1 MRTKI
6 IAFLS
11 ISIFAL
17 IFTGCQPVGTSQMGS
32 KEANLFGIVKIN
44 KAHYQ
49 PSGPATFSISTD
61 ELYTRHNFGGDQVSL
76 LWGLITL
83 KDY

>member
-1 MRTKI
+1 MRIKI
-6 IAFLS
+6 IALLS
-11 ISIFAL
+11 ISISAL
-17 IFTGCQPVGTSQMGS
+17 IFTGCNGGTSHMGP
-32 KEANLFGIVKIN
+32 KEVNLLGVAKIS

-49 PSGPATFSISTD
+49 SSGPATFSASTD
-61 ELYTRHNFGGDQVSL
+61 ELFTRKNFGGDQISL

>member
-6 IAFLS
+6 IALLL

-17 IFTGCQPVGTSQMGS
+17 IFTGCDGGTSQMGP
-32 KEANLFGIVKIN
+32 KEANLLGVAKIN
-44 KAHYQ
+44 KSHYQ
-49 PSGPATFSISTD
+49 PSSPTTFSLSTD
-61 ELYTRHNFGGDQVSL
+61 ELYTRKNFSGDQVSL

>member
-6 IAFLS
+6 IALLS
-11 ISIFAL
+11 ISISVL
-17 IFTGCQPVGTSQMGS
+17 IFTGCVGGNSQMAP
-32 KEANLFGIVKIN
+32 KEANLLGIAKIN

-49 PSGPATFSISTD
+49 PSGQATFSLSTD
-61 ELYTRHNFGGDQVSL
+61 ELFTRKNFGGDQVSL
-76 LWGLITL
+76 LWGLITI

>member
-6 IAFLS
+6 IALLLIS
-11 ISIFAL
+11 ISAL
-17 IFTGCQPVGTSQMGS
+17 ISTGCDGGTSQMGP
-32 KEANLFGIVKIN
+32 KEANLLGLAKISE
-44 KAHYQ
+44 AHYQ
-49 PSGPATFSISTD
+49 PSNSATFPVSTD
-61 ELYTRHNFGGDQVSL
+61 ELYTRKNFSGNQVSL

>member
-1 MRTKI
+1 MHNKI
-6 IAFLS
+6 IAILS
-11 ISIFAL
+11 ISISAL
-17 IFTGCQPVGTSQMGS
+17 IFTGCDRGTSQMGP
-32 KEANLFGIVKIN
+32 KEANLLGIAKIN

-49 PSGPATFSISTD
+49 PSGPATFSLSSD
-61 ELYTRHNFGGDQVSL
+61 ELYTRKNYSGDQVSL

>member
-6 IAFLS
+6 IALLS
-11 ISIFAL
+11 ISISVL
-17 IFTGCQPVGTSQMGS
+17 IFTGCDGGTSQLGS
-32 KEANLFGIVKIN
+32 KEANLLGIAKIN

-49 PSGPATFSISTD
+49 PSGPATFSLSTD
-61 ELYTRHNFGGDQVSL
+61 ELYSRKNFSGNQVSL
-76 LWGLITL
+76 LWGLITI

>member
-6 IAFLS
+6 IALLS
-11 ISIFAL
+11 ITISAL
-17 IFTGCQPVGTSQMGS
+17 IFTGCDGGTSQIGPKS
-32 KEANLFGIVKIN
+32 ANMLGVAKIK
-44 KAHYQ
+44 KADYQ
-49 PSGPATFSISTD
+49 PSGPTTFSLSTD
-61 ELYTRHNFGGDQVSL
+61 ELYTRKNFGGNQVSL

>member
-6 IAFLS
+6 IVLLS
-11 ISIFAL
+11 ILISAL
-17 IFTGCQPVGTSQMGS
+17 IFTGCGRGTSQMAP
-32 KEANLFGIVKIN
+32 KEANLLGIAMIN

-49 PSGPATFSISTD
+49 PSGPATFSVSTD
-61 ELYTRHNFGGDQVSL
+61 ELYTRKNIRGDQVSL
-76 LWGLITL
+76 LWGLITI

>member
-6 IAFLS
+6 IALLS
-11 ISIFAL
+11 ISISVL
-17 IFTGCQPVGTSQMGS
+17 IFTGCDGGTSQLGP
-32 KEANLFGIVKIN
+32 KEANLLGIAKIN

-49 PSGPATFSISTD
+49 PSGPATFSLNTD
-61 ELYTRHNFGGDQVSL
+61 ELYSRKNFSGNQVSL
-76 LWGLITL
+76 LWGLITI

>member
-6 IAFLS
+6 IALLFIS
-11 ISIFAL
+11 ISAL
-17 IFTGCQPVGTSQMGS
+17 IFTGCDGGTSQLGP
-32 KEANLFGIVKIN
+32 KEANLLGIAKIN

-49 PSGPATFSISTD
+49 PSGPANFSVSTD
-61 ELYTRHNFGGDQVSL
+61 ELYTRKNFSGNQVSL
-76 LWGLITL
+76 LWGLITI

>member
-1 MRTKI
+1 MRIKI
-6 IAFLS
+6 IALLSLS
-11 ISIFAL
+11 IAAL
-17 IFTGCQPVGTSQMGS
+17 VFTGCDGGTTQMGP
-32 KEANLFGIVKIN
+32 KEANLLGVAKIN

-49 PSGPATFSISTD
+49 PSNHATFSLSTD
-61 ELYTRHNFGGDQVSL
+61 ELYTRKNFRGDQVSL

>member
-6 IAFLS
+6 IALLS
-11 ISIFAL
+11 ITISAL
-17 IFTGCQPVGTSQMGS
+17 VFTGCDGGSSQMGS
-32 KEANLFGIVKIN
+32 KEAHLLGVAKIN

-49 PSGPATFSISTD
+49 PSGVATFSLSTD
-61 ELYTRHNFGGDQVSL
+61 ELYSRKNFSGDQVSL
-76 LWGLITL
+76 FWGLITI

>member
-1 MRTKI
+1 MRINI
-6 IAFLS
+6 IALLLIS
-11 ISIFAL
+11 ISAL
-17 IFTGCQPVGTSQMGS
+17 IFTGCDGGTSQMGS
-32 KEANLFGIVKIN
+32 KEANLLGIAKVS

-49 PSGPATFSISTD
+49 PSGSATFPVSTD
-61 ELYTRHNFGGDQVSL
+61 ELYTRKNFGGNQVTL

>member
-6 IAFLS
+6 IALLS
-11 ISIFAL
+11 ISISAL
-17 IFTGCQPVGTSQMGS
+17 IFTGCNGDTSHIGP
-32 KEANLFGIVKIN
+32 KEANLLGLAKIS

-49 PSGPATFSISTD
+49 PSRPATFSISTD
-61 ELYTRHNFGGDQVSL
+61 ELYSRKNFRGDQVSL

>member
-6 IAFLS
+6 IALLS
-11 ISIFAL
+11 ITISAL
-17 IFTGCQPVGTSQMGS
+17 VFTGCDAISEIGP
-32 KEANLFGIVKIN
+32 KEANLLGVAKIQ

-49 PSGPATFSISTD
+49 PTGLAAFSLSTD
-61 ELYTRHNFGGDQVSL
+61 ELYSRKNFGGDQVSL
-76 LWGLITL
+76 LWGLITI

>member
-6 IAFLS
+6 IALLS
-11 ISIFAL
+11 ISISAL
-17 IFTGCQPVGTSQMGS
+17 IFTGCDGGTSQMGP
-32 KEANLFGIVKIN
+32 KEANLLGLAKIK

-49 PSGPATFSISTD
+49 TSGPTTFSLSTD
-61 ELYTRHNFGGDQVSL
+61 DLYTRKNFGGNQVSL
-76 LWGLITL
+76 LWGLITI